1 MSSKKSK
8 ANRPAAA
15 DVAPD
20 IAPEVQEQQAHVAPE
35 VEAPHAH
42 EAPEVHAHHAHEDV
56 AETHG
61 IADFQTRAMEFG
73 LRNFE
78 QGVAFGNK
86 LMTAREFGD
95 VLALQQDFAQAQADA
110 LKTQATELN
119 DLALRMARET
129 AESMQNAFT
138 QSLKDWSR
146 SFAA

>member
-8 ANRPAAA
+8 ANRPATAETAA
-15 DVAPD
+15 D
-20 IAPEVQEQQAHVAPE
+20 IAPEVYEHQADAHQAH
-35 VEAPHAH
+35 
-42 EAPEVHAHHAHEDV
+42 APEVHEDTV
-56 AETHG
+56 ETGG
-61 IADFQTRAMEFG
+61 ISDFQTRAMEFG

-138 QSLKDWSR
+138 RSLKDWSR